1 MVREGRCMQ
10 RAGAWTAVWAPISLA
25 MTGAILEAD
34 GHTVKLVD
42 CIVENIDDS
51 ALRKISAD
59 FRPDLALI
67 NTATPSIEH
76 DLASAGIIKR
86 GAPGAKTV
94 AFGIHVTALTE
105 DSLRIGP
112 HVDAL
117 LRGEPETAMRDLVRN
132 GIEFRGIPGFSW
144 RDGET
149 IIHEPERAPV
159 ADLEDLPPPA
169 WRLVDRK
176 RYIMPFTDRQFLL
189 VATGRGCPYPCSFCA
204 DTAFY
209 GRKLRLRDP
218 ESVAHEME
226 EVGRRFGVR
235 DFLFWSESFTLN
247 REYALSVTDHI
258 RRRGLDVSWVAN
270 SRVDH
275 VDPEL
280 LRAMKDAG
288 CWVIGYGVEAGS
300 DSALSRMRKG
310 VNTGQTRL
318 AIERTIA
325 AGISAVAH
333 CVLGYPGETEED
345 LMATI
350 RFVKS
355 LPLDFAQF
363 YCAVPFP
370 GSALYEEA
378 RLNGW
383 INTTDWARF
392 EQNYSVLDTPW
403 LAAQRVMELRN
414 LAFRE
419 FYLRPLAVKRA
430 LAHIRGIRVAL
441 NMAKMLYDF
450 WGWI

>member
-1 MVREGRCMQ
+1 MQ

-25 MTGAILEAD
+25 TTGAVLEAD
-34 GHTVKLVD
+34 GHLVKLVD
-42 CIVENIDDS
+42 CIVENVSDGD
-51 ALRKISAD
+51 LKKIAFD

-76 DLASAGIIKR
+76 DLATAGVIKS
-86 GAPGAKTV
+86 GAPGAKV
-94 AFGIHVTALTE
+94 LAFGIHVTALTE
-105 DSLRIGP
+105 DSLRMGM
-112 HVDAL
+112 HVDAVI
-117 LRGEPETAMRDLVRN
+117 RGEPEVAARDLARN
-132 GIEFRGIPGFSW
+132 GINFRGLPGFSW
-144 RDGET
+144 RDGE
-149 IIHEPERAPV
+149 IIVHEPDRPPV
-159 ADLEDLPPPA
+159 ADLEELPRPA
-169 WRLVDRK
+169 WHLVDRN

-204 DTAFY
+204 DTTFY
-209 GRKLRLRDP
+209 GHKLRLRNP
-218 ESVAHEME
+218 ESVAFEME

-247 REYALSVTDHI
+247 RDYALSVTEHI
-258 RRRGLDVSWVAN
+258 RRRGLKVSWVAN
-270 SRVDH
+270 SRADH

-288 CWVIGYGVEAGS
+288 CWLIGFGIEAGTE
-300 DSALSRMRKG
+300 DTLRRMRKG
-310 VNTGQTRL
+310 VNLEQTMR
-318 AIERTIA
+318 AIEQTAEANI
-325 AGISAVAH
+325 GAVAH

-345 LMATI
+345 ILATI
-350 RFVKS
+350 QFIKK

-378 RLNGW
+378 KRNGW
-383 INTTDWARF
+383 INTDDWTRF

-403 LAAQRVMELRN
+403 LKATRVMQLRN

-419 FYLRPLAVKRA
+419 FYLRPMAVGRA
-430 LAHIRGIRVAL
+430 FSRVSGIKVAFNL
-441 NMAKMLYDF
+441 AKMLRDF